1 MPKTRAGRLPVT
13 SSKCAHFHGASG
25 RLIEAEGTHLQPRL
39 SASLNGNAASEKCS
53 KSRDI
58 YLIVSSARA
67 RTTAAATTAS
77 SRLRGAKFGEFHL
90 GPSWADALA
99 PKHYILGRQV
109 VKNVL

>member
-99 PKHYILGRQV
+99 P
-109 VKNVL
+109 